1 MKTENVEAGPSAP
14 DAGIP
19 QPRDEA
25 GKFTIRHYVVLQDQK
40 PGNPRIIC
48 RYCTFEITHNITRMK
63 HHLTGLNAAPPKAST
78 ALNKRGEKNQ
88 QTCQFVPV
96 VVRKELTRLM
106 SVQERKSCVED
117 EHYKACKVEP
127 DEGDLC
133 SSQAASPSPGFS
145 SNPDLAQG
153 SMEYNRALRDRSAS
167 RTPTSSLLGGSE
179 SACGLSSLE
188 PERRMPSKN
197 DIWYYHNMKQQHEA
211 DKKWVRAVYE
221 LGLPFNIFTHKV
233 FKEAYEFS
241 RHLPRYVLPGPKKLS
256 NDLLEDEF
264 KEVKDRT
271 EKLMF
276 PPVPQGFSK
285 VTLTCDGWTNIQG
298 RPIVNFLIVNKYG
311 EMYHNSVDCSGIYK
325 DATWESGELIKVIEE
340 LGPENV
346 LEFVADNAAVNRKA
360 DELIQE
366 KYPHIVF
373 GGCVAHGLN
382 LLSHDLGQYSWI
394 TSLFDKCQKMVAFI
408 KNHHMTNAI
417 FIDKFSDGLTL
428 LRSGATRFM
437 TNFIMIDRAY
447 ALRYCLK
454 EMTSCKEWEKY
465 EGGITDWTAKGKCM
479 DTRLTIE
486 DKNFWDEIHDLLWL
500 IHPIWVLLRKMDSHR
515 HFIGHIYWESW
526 NLEDILK
533 KMHTNVKLKSQLL
546 THERCELISVNA
558 HARWEMWN
566 NELHPT
572 AMLLMPFYFT
582 KPSALPYL
590 QIEHVKQ
597 SFRRYVRIYG
607 THVLKKQLDEIE
619 EYVEKCMDDLTLV
632 LGGDHRIINHENSV
646 KLAEKYKDEPHRWY
660 IVYGDGIPAMRDLA
674 MQILGQSVTSSACE
688 RNWSSFSHI
697 QNKKRNRLTVERKF
711 EDDIDDDDLCNEEG
725 DAESEDDYLIDVLLR
740 EQVRFD
746 NGSASVRPGHN
757 ERLVT
762 VEDIAYDETISISM
776 PKVEVEQAVS
786 KPEYG
791 RLIGKM
797 WEKFAA
803 PAPTK
808 QHVAKRAKVSASNPN
823 VPLVTCSNLKPK
835 DLPASSSGQA
845 ILNYPPSH
853 GGRYRPD
860 SPQVS
865 SQAGASSP
873 TLSGNGEKRQ
883 SSRNKPPVSYKAFLG

>member
-1 MKTENVEAGPSAP
+1 MKTENVEAGPSGP
-14 DAGIP
+14 DAGLP

-25 GKFTIRHYVVLQDQK
+25 RKFTIKHYVVLPDQK
-40 PGNPRIIC
+40 PGNPRIRC
-48 RYCTFEITHNITRMK
+48 RYCPFEINHNITRMK
-63 HHLTGLNAAPPKAST
+63 HHLTGLKAAPPKAST
-78 ALNKRGEKNQ
+78 ALNKKGEKNQ

-96 VVRKELTRLM
+96 VVREELTRLM
-106 SVQERKSCVED
+106 SVQERKSGVEG

-127 DEGDLC
+127 DEGDLR

-145 SNPDLAQG
+145 SNPDLGQG

-167 RTPTSSLLGGSE
+167 RIPTSSLLGGPE
-179 SACGLSSLE
+179 SAFGLSSLE

-197 DIWYYHNMKQQHEA
+197 DIRYPEEDAHQCEVEVSTTDA
-211 DKKWVRAVYE
+211 GTVRAV
-221 LGLPFNIFTHKV
+221 
-233 FKEAYEFS
+233 
-241 RHLPRYVLPGPKKLS
+241 
-256 NDLLEDEF
+256 
-264 KEVKDRT
+264 
-271 EKLMF
+271 
-276 PPVPQGFSK
+276 
-285 VTLTCDGWTNIQG
+285 
-298 RPIVNFLIVNKYG
+298 
-311 EMYHNSVDCSGIYK
+311 
-325 DATWESGELIKVIEE
+325 
-340 LGPENV
+340 
-346 LEFVADNAAVNRKA
+346 
-360 DELIQE
+360 
-366 KYPHIVF
+366 
-373 GGCVAHGLN
+373 
-382 LLSHDLGQYSWI
+382 
-394 TSLFDKCQKMVAFI
+394 
-408 KNHHMTNAI
+408 
-417 FIDKFSDGLTL
+417 
-428 LRSGATRFM
+428 
-437 TNFIMIDRAY
+437 
-447 ALRYCLK
+447 
-454 EMTSCKEWEKY
+454 
-465 EGGITDWTAKGKCM
+465 
-479 DTRLTIE
+479 
-486 DKNFWDEIHDLLWL
+486 
-500 IHPIWVLLRKMDSHR
+500 
-515 HFIGHIYWESW
+515 
-526 NLEDILK
+526 
-533 KMHTNVKLKSQLL
+533 
-546 THERCELISVNA
+546 SVNA

-566 NELHPT
+566 NKLHPT
-572 AMLLMPFYFT
+572 TMLLMSFYFT
-582 KPSALPYL
+582 KPNALPYL

-697 QNKKRNRLTVERKF
+697 HNKKRNRLTVERVDKLVYVAFNKNISSIHRKLERQGAKTLNKYLRSRGKQQKIRRFVDEYEEPTKFGCDLSKWLDDQAEDNEVRGRTEAPAFAGETSEPHTDQSQERQRPKKF
-711 EDDIDDDDLCNEEG
+711 EDDIDDDDLCSEEG
-725 DAESEDDYLIDVLLR
+725 DVESEDDCLIDVLLR

-762 VEDIAYDETISISM
+762 VEDIAYDETISISL

-803 PAPTK
+803 PAPAK
-808 QHVAKRAKVSASNPN
+808 QPVAKRAKVSASNPN

-883 SSRNKPPVSYKAFLG
+883 STKNKPPVSYKAFLG

>member
-1 MKTENVEAGPSAP
+1 MKTENVEGGPSGP
-14 DAGIP
+14 DAGLP

-25 GKFTIRHYVVLQDQK
+25 GKLTIKHYVVLPDQK
-40 PGNPRIIC
+40 PGNPRIRC
-48 RYCTFEITHNITRMK
+48 RYCSFEITHNITRMK
-63 HHLTGLNAAPPKAST
+63 HHLTGLKAAPPKAST
-78 ALNKRGEKNQ
+78 APNKKREKNQ

-96 VVRKELTRLM
+96 VVREELTRLM
-106 SVQERKSCVED
+106 SVQERKSGVED

-127 DEGDLC
+127 DEEDLR

-145 SNPDLAQG
+145 CNPDLAQG

-167 RTPTSSLLGGSE
+167 HTPTSSLLGGPE
-179 SACGLSSLE
+179 SACGLYSLE
-188 PERRMPSKN
+188 PERRMPLKN
-197 DIWYYHNMKQQHEA
+197 DIRYYHNMKQQHEA
-211 DKKWVRAVYE
+211 DKKWARAVYE

-241 RHLPRYVLPGPKKLS
+241 KHLPGYVLPGPKKLS

-276 PPVPQGFSK
+276 PPLGFSK
-285 VTLTCDGWTNIQG
+285 
-298 RPIVNFLIVNKYG
+298 
-311 EMYHNSVDCSGIYK
+311 
-325 DATWESGELIKVIEE
+325 
-340 LGPENV
+340 
-346 LEFVADNAAVNRKA
+346 
-360 DELIQE
+360 
-366 KYPHIVF
+366 
-373 GGCVAHGLN
+373 
-382 LLSHDLGQYSWI
+382 
-394 TSLFDKCQKMVAFI
+394 
-408 KNHHMTNAI
+408 
-417 FIDKFSDGLTL
+417 
-428 LRSGATRFM
+428 
-437 TNFIMIDRAY
+437 
-447 ALRYCLK
+447 
-454 EMTSCKEWEKY
+454 
-465 EGGITDWTAKGKCM
+465 
-479 DTRLTIE
+479 
-486 DKNFWDEIHDLLWL
+486 
-500 IHPIWVLLRKMDSHR
+500 
-515 HFIGHIYWESW
+515 
-526 NLEDILK
+526 
-533 KMHTNVKLKSQLL
+533 
-546 THERCELISVNA
+546 ERCELISVNA

-632 LGGDHRIINHENSV
+632 LRGDHRIINHENSV

-674 MQILGQSVTSSACE
+674 MQILGQSVISSA
-688 RNWSSFSHI
+688 
-697 QNKKRNRLTVERKF
+697 VERVDKLVYVAFNKNISSIHRKLERQGAKTLNKYLRSRGKQQKIRRFVDKHEEPTKFDCDLSKWLDDQAEDNEVRRRTEAPAFVGENSEPHTDQYQERQRPKKF
-711 EDDIDDDDLCNEEG
+711 EDDIDDDDICSEEG
-725 DAESEDDYLIDVLLR
+725 DAESEDDCLIDVLLR
-740 EQVRFD
+740 EQVCFD

-757 ERLVT
+757 ERLYLVT
-762 VEDIAYDETISISM
+762 VEDKAYDETISISLL
-776 PKVEVEQAVS
+776 KVEVEQAVS

-791 RLIGKM
+791 RKM

-803 PAPTK
+803 PALAK
-808 QHVAKRAKVSASNPN
+808 QPVAKRAKVSASNPN

-853 GGRYRPD
+853 DGRYRPD

-865 SQAGASSP
+865 SQA
-873 TLSGNGEKRQ
+873 
-883 SSRNKPPVSYKAFLG
+883 